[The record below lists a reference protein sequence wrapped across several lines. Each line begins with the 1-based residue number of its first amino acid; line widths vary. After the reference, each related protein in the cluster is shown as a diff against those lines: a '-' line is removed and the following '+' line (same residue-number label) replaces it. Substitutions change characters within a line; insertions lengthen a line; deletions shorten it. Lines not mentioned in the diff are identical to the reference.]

1 MLRFWALLFLVAP
14 LPTVWSWAGTSVAS
28 LSSRR
33 QHRVTRSAAAASWE
47 IPGGGLGSVNRFFN
61 SVKNFSR
68 ARRKP
73 VNSKDAAVDSS
84 STRVHTGTDAEVA
97 SVRDK
102 GNWKALGELAS
113 ADKGLLFVSSL
124 SLVMA
129 ALCDAG
135 LPKYSAAAL
144 SSIVA
149 SDTAGFAAAMKGFL
163 LLSAVRFSNK
173 AFFLRYSRLNY
184 SRETILMGLAIY
196 RALRYLLD
204 FGEAFFQ
211 WLEQL

>member
-1 MLRFWALLFLVAP
+1 MQVVGRLIANEEYSRRSLKKISSTVNKMLRSWVLVCFVVP
-14 LPTVWSWAGTSVAS
+14 LPTVWSWAGHSVAS
-28 LSSRR
+28 LPSRR
-33 QHRVTRSAAAASWE
+33 NHCITRSAAVSWE
-47 IPGGGLGSVNRFFN
+47 IPGGGLGSVNRFFD
-61 SVKNFSR
+61 SVKDFSR
-68 ARRKP
+68 ARRKTG
-73 VNSKDAAVDSS
+73 NSTDASIDTTSS
-84 STRVHTGTDAEVA
+84 VYSGSKAEVA

-102 GNWKALGELAS
+102 SNWQALGELAW

-163 LLSAVRFSNK
+163 LLSAVR
-173 AFFLRYSRLNY
+173 
-184 SRETILMGLAIY
+184 
-196 RALRYLLD
+196 
-204 FGEAFFQ
+204 
-211 WLEQL
+211 